1 MSSVHRLDPGQ
12 QYDVDRVYTDAEKR
26 QVTPEELMRWL
37 NIRAFGVA
45 DPPPDTTVKPLV
57 RANTIAFWKKAI
69 SFYMPDRLHGWR
81 TGSNDGNPTKCAEV
95 NDFIKY
101 VKKLEARKQG
111 AESQTRRPMTE
122 NEFRGLHKVFKSYG
136 APHSSVIWKYGMPAI
151 MNFQF
156 HMIARIDDTT
166 QVTIDHIRVHDNFEN
181 ALKTRLNWSKNV
193 NDERDAPWQIVLGSM
208 DPVYCV
214 FISLA
219 LWLETNLR
227 TNASAMA
234 SPYLFAFSDDVTMPG
249 GGKKAKET
257 AQNIFGQ
264 KVLKLPEFRDG
275 GLLGSHSIR
284 KYASTH
290 VRRCGISKDDKDLR
304 GRWKGKSRIS
314 DRYDDVEL
322 PYPDCKVAEKLC
334 IGGACYYLI
343 DGTVCDPNILKTFI
357 LTKLVPHIRQRL
369 PDSVAILLGKA
380 LLWLVYSSVA
390 CDFMTEIERDRI
402 KSELADTGIVI
413 EHGKNPI
420 AKVPIIVS
428 GNQGTV
434 FIDEIPRLQEED
446 QVNDNV
452 GAGAAGVGV
461 VDNTFNARLFQST
474 NQAGGDQFQN
484 WMLQL
489 QSGFLSLRR
498 ENMEL
503 RSEIAGI
510 AIAMERGFHVV
521 NGNVRRIALQ
531 PTTRR
536 RGDATAPTNL
546 TALAAGTAMG
556 TAVGTAVATGGGAGG
571 APPDSVAAAERALLA
586 PALAMTNPA
595 TLMPNPKSLY
605 DLWNEYLH
613 GVGGRK
619 PARLFSESERGRV
632 KHKFCR
638 RKVIWDAVRD
648 LVTLGHSSE
657 RAIDIIY
664 NVYGAQTSVTTI
676 INRLRKDKKNGT
688 LNPNLRI

>member
-1 MSSVHRLDPGQ
+1 MSSIHRLGPGQ
-12 QYDVDRVYTDAEKR
+12 QYESTRVYTDAEKR

-37 NIRAFGVA
+37 HIRTFGIE
-45 DPPPDTTVKPLV
+45 DPTPDTTRRPLV

-95 NDFIKY
+95 NDFVKY
-101 VKKLEARKQG
+101 VKKQEARKQG
-111 AESQTRRPMTE
+111 AASQTRRPMTE
-122 NEFRGLHKVFKSYG
+122 SEFRRLHEVFKSYG
-136 APHSSVIWKYGMPAI
+136 GPHSSAIWKYGMPALI
-151 MNFQF
+151 NFQF

-166 QVTIDHIRVHDNFEN
+166 QVIMDHICVHDNFEN

-193 NDERDAPWQIVLGSM
+193 NDERDAPWQIVLASM
-208 DPVYCV
+208 DPVFCV
-214 FISLA
+214 YISLA

-227 TNASAMA
+227 TNALAIA
-234 SPYLFAFSDDVTMPG
+234 SPYLFAFSCDVTMPG
-249 GGKKAKET
+249 GGLKAKDT

-264 KVLKLPEFRDG
+264 KVLKLPEFQAD

-284 KYASTH
+284 KFASTH

-304 GRWKGKSRIS
+304 GRWKGKSRVS

-334 IGGACYYLI
+334 IGGACYYVI
-343 DGTVCDPNILKTFI
+343 DSSVCDPNILKTFI
-357 LTKLVPHIRQRL
+357 LSKVVPHIRQRL
-369 PDSVAILLGKA
+369 PDSAAILLGKA

-390 CDFMTEIERDRI
+390 CNFMTATDRDRV
-402 KSELADTGIVI
+402 KQDLVDTGIVI
-413 EHGKNPI
+413 VDGKNPI
-420 AKVPIIVS
+420 AKVPIIIS
-428 GNQGTV
+428 GSQGTV
-434 FIDEIPRLQEED
+434 FIDEIPRLAEED
-446 QVNDNV
+446 VNDNN
-452 GAGAAGVGV
+452 GGDDAIGAAAGRQEE
-461 VDNTFNARLFQST
+461 RLNNET
-474 NQAGGDQFQN
+474 NMRVLRNNQGSGGDQLQN

-498 ENMEL
+498 ENVEL
-503 RSEIAGI
+503 RSEIAGLVV
-510 AIAMERGFHVV
+510 AMERGFQTV

-531 PTTRR
+531 PARR
-536 RGDATAPTNL
+536 RDATAT
-546 TALAAGTAMG
+546 T
-556 TAVGTAVATGGGAGG
+556 VGVAVATGGGA
-571 APPDSVAAAERALLA
+571 AAALPDSVAAAERALLA
-586 PALAMTNPA
+586 PALAMTNAPT

-632 KHKFCR
+632 KHKYSR
-638 RKVIWDAVRD
+638 RKVIWDAVRE
-648 LVTLGHSSE
+648 LVSLGHSSD

-664 NVYGAQTSVTTI
+664 NVYGSQTSVTTI

-688 LNPNLRI
+688 LNPNLCI